1 MYKRKENLIT
11 LFLAV
16 LFHLFLIL
24 GVTYNTYLFIVAF
37 VLGVIVALNISKRE
51 PEEIDNILTLYAYFI
66 IFMILAFAVTG
77 FPSGV

>member
-24 GVTYNTYLFIVAF
+24 GLTYNIYLFIVAF